1 MSCRNIPG
9 SRCSGCYRPLG
20 YGSGRSGCASCASV
34 VSRSIRSRNLAMK
47 THSLSVTF
55 CKNLDRLIDAA
66 FEKMQRPIKMAFTVA
81 GLYVCGR
88 LVAAWLFGV

>member
-1 MSCRNIPG
+1 
-9 SRCSGCYRPLG
+9 
-20 YGSGRSGCASCASV
+20 
-34 VSRSIRSRNLAMK
+34 MK